1 MSKKKEE
8 LSANELLMVKEVA
21 DSFNKLNKKLQIAF
35 IDKLTEQCQQKKISK
50 KK

>member
-8 LSANELLMVKEVA
+8 LSVSEILQLKTVA
-21 DSFNKLNKKLQIAF
+21 DSFNKLSKKLQIAF
-35 IDKLTEQCQQKKISK
+35 IDKLIEQCQPKKNSK